1 MGRWTRAWII
11 LKIRLLPQMGLEGM
25 EWVVSLGRLIWIGAF
40 VDHLG
45 SHRLAL
51 MWSMNFMRCGALEV
65 ERKTHDEVWLLQVG
79 LWPLG
84 VMEGKRRFF
93 KSYRLAMF
101 LATHKALMLFQ
112 CPSTSFSS
120 MTLPSEVVVF
130 SCPGEHSFPI
140 SSSRFVPCST
150 SSFSKGDPLLWSW

>member
-1 MGRWTRAWII
+1 MERWSRAWII

-65 ERKTHDEVWLLQVG
+65 ERKTHDEL
-79 LWPLG
+79 
-84 VMEGKRRFF
+84 
-93 KSYRLAMF
+93 
-101 LATHKALMLFQ
+101 
-112 CPSTSFSS
+112 
-120 MTLPSEVVVF
+120 
-130 SCPGEHSFPI
+130 
-140 SSSRFVPCST
+140 
-150 SSFSKGDPLLWSW
+150 